1 MVIDELGQRVAHDVI
16 QPHALHDG
24 HALVQL
30 LDIRAIV
37 NAEAI
42 EKLLILEVM
51 IVNNCG
57 MSMSRAGGL
66 VSNRGE

>member
-1 MVIDELGQRVAHDVI
+1 MVIDELGQRVAHDVV

-37 NAEAI
+37 DAEAI
-42 EKLLILEVM
+42 EKTIVLEVM
-51 IVNNCG
+51 IISNCE